1 MAEGPCVDVA
11 LGSQNPVKVAGVR
24 EAFEAFY
31 GCANVIPVSI
41 NGLPPQPVGLEQTR
55 RLAILRASRALEAVR
70 AKVGVG
76 VESGIFSVDS
86 AWYVITV
93 ACVVKEGR
101 VACGTSP
108 AFEVPE
114 DLARDS
120 MSSELDRAVEARY
133 GIKDIGSGEGIIGLM
148 TRGIV
153 VRKDLVRWASLMAL
167 AGLSGLPQAP

>member
-1 MAEGPCVDVA
+1 LAEGPCLEVA
-11 LGSQNPVKVAGVR
+11 LGSQNPVKVDGVR

-31 GCANVIPVSI
+31 GCATVIPVSVS
-41 NGLPPQPVGLEQTR
+41 GLPPQPVGLEQTR
-55 RLAILRASRALEAVR
+55 RLAMLRASRALEATR
-70 AKVGVG
+70 ARVGVG
-76 VESGIFSVDS
+76 VESGMFKVDS

-93 ACVVKEGR
+93 ACVMKDGK

-133 GIKDIGSGEGIIGLM
+133 GIRDIGSREGIIGLM
-148 TRGIV
+148 TKGVV

-167 AGLSGLPQAP
+167 AGLNGLPQAP